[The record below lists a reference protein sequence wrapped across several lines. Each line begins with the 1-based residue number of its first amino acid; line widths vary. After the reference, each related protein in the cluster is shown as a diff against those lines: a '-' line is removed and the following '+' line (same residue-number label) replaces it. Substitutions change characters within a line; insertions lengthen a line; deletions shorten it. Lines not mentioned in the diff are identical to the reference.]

1 MYNDIKKYLNQ
12 NYHNIYKLDQVFIN
26 DLFIELK
33 TNLKIIG
40 IPNFKLKKSLILKD
54 VYKYFIEILHIDP
67 IIINISKRKQPEQRT
82 PEWYDMRY
90 NMVTAS
96 DAATVITKLENI
108 SESEMKHITPHKAFK
123 SKKDLI
129 RTKILRDD
137 IFKGNKY
144 TQHGQIFEEVASLI
158 YQKRQN
164 TYIIEFGLIKH
175 PTINIIGASPDG
187 ITKDKIMI
195 EIKAPYS
202 RVINGLIPSNYWIQM
217 QLQLE
222 VCDLEMCHF
231 IEIKSSMY
239 QSESDYYNDIN
250 PNNKLLT
257 EEGLEKGV
265 IIRCYN
271 KALGKNLYMYPH
283 IDIYKD
289 FDLLEDW
296 KEKTYNYNKTVY
308 DDVEI
313 CYWKIT
319 KYLCSDVKRDKN
331 WFDSNLN
338 KFYDFWKEVDYYKN
352 NKLEFDKLILKKS
365 KTQSKNK
372 VLMISDSDSDTETSK
387 KNKVLMISDSDSDTE
402 TPQKNNQNT
411 KTPQKNNQNTDLN
424 SDSIKNNQ
432 NTDLNIDLIVND
444 L

>member
-1 MYNDIKKYLNQ
+1 MYNDIKTYLNE
-12 NYHNIYKLDQVFIN
+12 NYPNVYKLDQVFIN
-26 DLFIELK
+26 DLFVELK
-33 TNLKIIG
+33 NNLKLVG
-40 IPNFKLKKSLILKD
+40 VPNYKLKKSLILKE
-54 VYKYFIEILHIDP
+54 VYKYFVEVLYIDP
-67 IIINISKRKQPEQRT
+67 IVINISKRKQPEQRT

-96 DAATVITKLENI
+96 DAATVITKMENVD
-108 SESEMKHITPHKAFK
+108 ENELKHITPHKAFK

-137 IFKGNKY
+137 EFKGNKY
-144 TQHGQIFEEVASLI
+144 TQHGQIFEEIASLI
-158 YQKRQN
+158 YQKREN

-202 RVINGLIPSNYWIQM
+202 RVINGMIPSNYWIQM

-222 VCDLEMCHF
+222 VCDLEVCHF
-231 IEIKSSMY
+231 IEIKSLMY
-239 QSESDYYNDIN
+239 KCESDYYNDIN
-250 PNNKLLT
+250 SSDKLKT
-257 EEGLEKGV
+257 REGLEKGV
-265 IIRCYN
+265 IIRCFDN
-271 KALGKNLYMYPH
+271 VTNKNLYLYPH

-296 KEKTYNYNKTVY
+296 KNKTYNYQKKIY
-308 DDVEI
+308 GEVEI
-313 CYWKIT
+313 CYWKID
-319 KYLCSDVKRDKN
+319 KYLCSVVRRDRN
-331 WFDSNLN
+331 WFHSNLN

-352 NKLEFDKLILKKS
+352 NTIEFNKLISK

-372 VLMISDSDSDTETSK
+372 ILMISDSDSDNETS
-387 KNKVLMISDSDSDTE
+387 
-402 TPQKNNQNT
+402 QKNNQNNDLGV
-411 KTPQKNNQNTDLN
+411 NNQNNDLGV
-424 SDSIKNNQ
+424 NNQ
-432 NTDLNIDLIVND
+432 NNDLDIDLIVND